1 MKGVNDSPVTS
12 DDRYHRHKVN
22 LTYLKTRP
30 GRQLNSTYTVTA
42 VSQVNKR
49 LIEEASKTTQ
59 TTYVYVRC
67 NTPGP

>member
-22 LTYLKTRP
+22 LTYPKTRP
-30 GRQLNSTYTVTA
+30 GRQLNSTYTA